1 MAHLVKQAN
10 GNLIIR
16 NDWHQS
22 DINDVAE
29 RMDLMLCDEEVRRI
43 MELVIARFDAN
54 YGINLDAIESAIS
67 AVTGSRND
75 E

>member
-1 MAHLVKQAN
+1 
-10 GNLIIR
+10 
-16 NDWHQS
+16 
-22 DINDVAE
+22 
-29 RMDLMLCDEEVRRI
+29 MLCDEEVRRI

-67 AVTGSRND
+67 AVAGSRND